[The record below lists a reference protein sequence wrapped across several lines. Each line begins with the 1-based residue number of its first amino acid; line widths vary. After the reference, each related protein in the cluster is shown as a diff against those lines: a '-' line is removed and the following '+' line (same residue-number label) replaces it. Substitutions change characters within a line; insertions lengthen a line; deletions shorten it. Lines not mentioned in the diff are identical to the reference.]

1 MIFDP
6 GFKAKKNIW
15 MKAIRDCEKAAKI
28 SPSATGKNKFKRKR
42 KKQGRK

>member
-15 MKAIRDCEKAAKI
+15 TKTIKDCEKAAKI
-28 SPSATGKNKFKRKR
+28 SPSAAGKNKFKRK
-42 KKQGRK
+42 KQGQK